1 MSKELTRLFNKYI
14 EKVSELSDEDLT
26 TLSEITERALI
37 HFLVEQQMRVNSVSP
52 LRIVQ

>member
-1 MSKELTRLFNKYI
+1 MIKELSRLFDRYI
-14 EKVSELSDEDLT
+14 EKVSELSDDELAA
-26 TLSEITERALI
+26 LAEVTERALI

>member
-1 MSKELTRLFNKYI
+1 MKELTSIFDRYI
-14 EKVSELSDEDLT
+14 EQVSELSDNELAG
-26 TLSEITERALI
+26 LAEVTERALI